1 MEKFV
6 KLVELMVALGY
17 AEKNARGQATAQL
30 KKLTKVNP
38 MFEIDEVRKNTNVL
52 TMDET
57 MELLKLI
64 ADSKS
69 KYKENATIL
78 LNKGLDDS
86 LLTEDDAWKP
96 VKSSKKKAPSKP
108 KKADLSEFIQA
119 KGLQEEFDQWF
130 KAKKI
135 EG

>member
-6 KLVELMVALGY
+6 KLVELMVAMGY
-17 AEKNARGQATAQL
+17 NEKNARGQATTQL
-30 KKLTKVNP
+30 SKLKDFNKA
-38 MFEIDEVRKNTNVL
+38 FEDKDYRASTDVL
-52 TMDET
+52 TMDEA